1 MGKSLYIATPTMSGD
16 VCYQYCE
23 SVIQTIVDL
32 NRRGVACSVPAFCP
46 GNCYVSMARNML
58 VSQFMA
64 TPCTDLLFID
74 ADMGWQPDAAWR
86 LLQHDREIVAGLY
99 RYKIPEESY
108 PGWLYTGADERPL
121 ATGGLLRMD
130 TAPTGFMRISRAAIE
145 RMIAAYPE
153 RELAR
158 KDGAPRIW
166 DFFGTERVERTWWGD
181 DTRFCQLFQQAG
193 GTIWA
198 DPDLT
203 FVHVG
208 RVAFEGNFH
217 AFMKRQ
223 PGGVDD
229 PAREA
234 A

>member
-1 MGKSLYIATPTMSGD
+1 MKRSLYIATPTMSGD

-32 NRRGVACSVPAFCP
+32 NSRGIACSVPAFCP
-46 GNCYVSMARNML
+46 GNCYVSLARNML

-64 TPCTDLLFID
+64 TECTHLLFID

-86 LLQHDREIVAGLY
+86 LLRHNVEVVSGLY
-99 RYKIPEESY
+99 RYKRDPEEY
-108 PGWLYTGADERPL
+108 PGWCFHDDGGRVKHER
-121 ATGGLLRMD
+121 GLVQMD
-130 TAPTGFMRISRAAIE
+130 TAPTGFMCISREAFE
-145 RMIAAYPE
+145 RMVKAYPE

-158 KDGAPRIW
+158 KEGAPRIW
-166 DFFGTERVERTWWGD
+166 DFFGTERVDKTWWGD

-193 GTIWA
+193 GKIWA
-198 DPDLT
+198 EPDLT

-208 RVAFEGNFH
+208 RVAFSGNWH
-217 AFMKRQ
+217 QMMLRQ
-223 PGGVDD
+223 PGGLLE
-229 PAREA
+229 PAKSA